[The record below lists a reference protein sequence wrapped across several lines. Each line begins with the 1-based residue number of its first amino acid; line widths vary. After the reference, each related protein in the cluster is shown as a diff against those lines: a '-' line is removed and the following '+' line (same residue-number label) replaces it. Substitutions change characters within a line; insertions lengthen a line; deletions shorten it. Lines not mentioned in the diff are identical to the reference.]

1 MLTIT
6 IHNVCFKLTMPK
18 FIIKQAR
25 KETGYLAMPQNLCT
39 VSKARQSLNSLRD
52 AAHLLTTLCRMAKC
66 DWTKSLSELDW
77 ECFKVFTD
85 SVSQLRFV
93 NMSEWRP
100 VWMMRSQ
107 TSSQI
112 ALIDNSVC
120 NQHECINALVML
132 STQCLFYIFLIF
144 AWLFPFF
151 RSLLSFLSFSHF
163 PPYFSKT
170 FWELGS
176 MP

>member
-132 STQCLFYIFLIF
+132 STQCLFYIFSNICLTISFFPQFIIF
-144 AWLFPFF
+144 SKFF
-151 RSLLSFLSFSHF
+151 SFSPLF
-163 PPYFSKT
+163 F
-170 FWELGS
+170 
-176 MP
+176 